1 MKIGIIGLGGI
12 AQKAYLPVLTQ
23 MKDVELILSTRN
35 QETLKSIQEKYH
47 IQSTAKDLDDLISM
61 KPDAIFVCSA
71 TQVHFEMTEKILKA
85 GIAVHLDKP
94 VSLYLHE
101 VEKLSELA
109 KQLNV
114 LFVVGF
120 NRRFVPLVEK
130 VHALGVPDMVIY
142 QKNRHLVEDEIRRF
156 VTDDFVH
163 VVDTTRYLLQAEV
176 KGIKVYP
183 KFEKDKLASIIVHM
197 NTELN
202 HAVCVMNYLN
212 GATEEV
218 IEVMH
223 PYQKSI
229 IRNLAQYEVY
239 QENKLSIDLPN
250 DWQAT
255 LNKRGFEKM
264 IAEFIKT
271 LSTNQP
277 SIAIDDALKT
287 HQICEDIIQQIETQK
302 SVLS

>member
-1 MKIGIIGLGGI
+1 MSELK
-12 AQKAYLPVLTQ
+12 AQYHLSESAQ
-23 MKDVELILSTRN
+23 SIEELIA
-35 QETLKSIQEKYH
+35 LKPAAVFVSAATDAH
-47 IQSTAKDLDDLISM
+47 FSLAKKVLD
-61 KPDAIFVCSA
+61 A
-71 TQVHFEMTEKILKA
+71 KIALY
-85 GIAVHLDKP
+85 LDKP
-94 VSLYLHE
+94 ISMNMDE
-101 VEKLSELA
+101 VKILSDLA
-109 KQLNV
+109 KKNKTI
-114 LFVVGF
+114 FMTGF
-120 NRRFVPLVEK
+120 NRRYVPVVKE
-130 VHALGVPDMVIY
+130 VHDKGVPDIVIY